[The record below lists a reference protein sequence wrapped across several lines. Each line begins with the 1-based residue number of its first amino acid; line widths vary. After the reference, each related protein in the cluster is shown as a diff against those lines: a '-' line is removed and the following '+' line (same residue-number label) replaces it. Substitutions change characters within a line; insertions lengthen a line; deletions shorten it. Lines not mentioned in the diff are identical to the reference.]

1 MKKLICGVLCLS
13 PLIACESVSS
23 VDVTTNGMY
32 ANFEVSADGSGT
44 SRANAVLRVGG
55 PSSNVYVDMAEG
67 DSLSAAMNGGDSV
80 EMEKASLGDFK
91 EYNAEFDLD
100 VEDTEFVFDFL
111 RDAGESAEGN
121 AVSLPAQF
129 AFTGP
134 EEDATFSRADDA
146 LVVTWD
152 GGSDDS
158 IRYMV
163 DGDCISLH
171 SEIADVDEGSIT
183 IDAGTLEA
191 TDENDPETC
200 TVDITVRRV
209 RGGTVVEAFGEG
221 GLAEGVQVRTMSV
234 VSAP

>member
-32 ANFEVSADGSGT
+32 ANFEVSADGSGS

-67 DSLSAAMNGGDSV
+67 DSLSASVDGGEAV

-91 EYNAEFDLD
+91 EYNADFDVD
-100 VEDTEFVFDFL
+100 VADSAFVFDFN
-111 RDAGESAEGN
+111 RDVGESALAN
-121 AVSLPAQF
+121 TVSLPAQF
-129 AFTGP
+129 EFTGP
-134 EEDATFSRADDA
+134 EEDATFSRADDD
-146 LVVTWD
+146 LVITWD

-163 DGDCISLH
+163 DGDCISLY
-171 SEIADVDEGSIT
+171 SQTLDSDEGSVT
-183 IDAGTLEA
+183 VPAADLEA
-191 TDENDPETC
+191 IDENDPETC

-209 RGGTVVEAFGEG
+209 RAGTVAEAFGEG